1 MSTRR
6 DDVDPAS
13 MTSLRARRAGAQF
26 SVSVRGDPAGRWT
39 VLEIEGEMDLQA
51 FPLVPD
57 LVDKNAP
64 RMVFDLSGVSLMDAG
79 GLRALVE
86 AQRRA
91 RNAGGYV
98 RLVAPSRSA
107 GRVLRLS
114 ACDRYFLTFDTVRDA
129 VAAPIGADPQP
140 AY

>member
-6 DDVDPAS
+6 DDVGPAS

-39 VLEIEGEMDLQA
+39 VLEVEGEMDLQS

-64 RMVFDLSGVSLMDAG
+64 RMVLDLSRVSFMGAG
-79 GLRALVE
+79 GLGALVE

-91 RNAGGYV
+91 REAGGYV
-98 RLVAPSRSA
+98 RLVAPSRCVA
-107 GRVLRLS
+107 RVLRLS
-114 ACDRYFLTFDTVRDA
+114 ACERYFLTFDTVRDA
-129 VAAPIGADPQP
+129 VAAPIGADPGP

>member
-13 MTSLRARRAGAQF
+13 MTSLRERRAGAQF

-39 VLEIEGEMDLQA
+39 VLAVEGEMDLQA

-64 RMVFDLSGVSLMDAG
+64 RMVFDLSRVSFMDAG
-79 GLRALVE
+79 GLGALVE

-91 RNAGGYV
+91 RDAGGYV

-107 GRVLRLS
+107 SRVLRLS
-114 ACDRYFLTFDTVRDA
+114 ACERYFLTFDTVWDA
-129 VAAPIGADPQP
+129 VAAPIGADPQS